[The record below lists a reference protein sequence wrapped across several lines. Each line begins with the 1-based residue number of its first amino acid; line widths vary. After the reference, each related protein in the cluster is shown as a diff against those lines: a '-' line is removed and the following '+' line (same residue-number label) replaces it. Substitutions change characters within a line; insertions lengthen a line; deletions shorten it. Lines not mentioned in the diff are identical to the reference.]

1 MRVGFTIWDWR
12 TFMLQ
17 IAIILGWLIAFGL
30 MVHLVTRALKH
41 RQLGRKHRKLA
52 FRKIREF
59 RRHHH
64 FDDKRQ
70 RWVRNADGVVIIDEA
85 NEDRR
90 FMLALLWWLLF
101 VPWEGYWLWEIA
113 ERFSKTTH
121 PWQLPYVFLFFML
134 VVVPLAGYLFIRRR
148 MQQGSARLPI

>member
-1 MRVGFTIWDWR
+1 
-12 TFMLQ
+12 MLQ
-17 IAIILGWLIAFGL
+17 IAIILGWIIAFGL
-30 MVHLVTRALKH
+30 MVHLVTQALKH
-41 RQLGRKHRKLA
+41 RRLGRKQRKLA
-52 FRKIREF
+52 FSKIREF

-64 FDDKRQ
+64 FDVKRQ
-70 RWVRNADGVVIIDEA
+70 RWVRNVDGVVIIDEA

-101 VPWEGYWLWEIA
+101 VLWEGYWLLEIA

-121 PWQLPYVFLFFML
+121 PWQLPYVFLFVML

-148 MQQGSARLPI
+148 IRRRSARLPI

>member
-1 MRVGFTIWDWR
+1 
-12 TFMLQ
+12 MLQ
-17 IAIILGWLIAFGL
+17 IVITLGWLIAFGL
-30 MVHLVTRALKH
+30 MAYLVTRALKH
-41 RQLGRKHRKLA
+41 RLLGRKQRKLA
-52 FRKIREF
+52 FRKTREF

-64 FDDKRQ
+64 FNERQQ
-70 RWVRNADGVVIIDEA
+70 RWVRNVDGVAIIDEA

-90 FMLALLWWLLF
+90 FMLMIFGWLLF
-101 VPWEGYWLWEIA
+101 VPWEAYWLLEIA

-148 MQQGSARLPI
+148 MRRRSARLPI